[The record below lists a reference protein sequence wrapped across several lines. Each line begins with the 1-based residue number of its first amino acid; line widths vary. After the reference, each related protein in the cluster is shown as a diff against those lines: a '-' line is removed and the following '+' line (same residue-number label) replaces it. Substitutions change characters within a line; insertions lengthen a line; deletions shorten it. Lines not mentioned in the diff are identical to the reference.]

1 MLRSLSIRDVVLIDR
16 LDISFRSGLSVL
28 TGETGAGKS
37 ILLDALGLAL
47 GRRADKRLVRHG
59 ASQAVVSAVFDP
71 GAGNES
77 LWELLDQH
85 GLSFA
90 GEDMILRRTLDADGR
105 SRAFVNDQPVSGG
118 LLCALGD
125 ELVEV
130 HGQFE
135 SQRLLKVG
143 MHGDLLDA
151 HGGLTPAV
159 EKTGGV
165 FRDWKQA
172 SKDRASAEIALQAAR
187 RDEDYLRHCLDE
199 LSALAPETG
208 EEETLAARRALLM
221 NGEKLM
227 EALNHAASALLS
239 GDGVE
244 TSLRSALRDL
254 ERMAEK
260 AEGKLDGAIEAFDK
274 AASEV
279 TEGLAQLD
287 RAGRELNPDAKALE
301 GVEERLF
308 SLRALARKHNVAPDG
323 LAALRQDMGKKL
335 AALEDGSAQ
344 LEALKRK
351 EKETRQAYTDKAQ
364 ALTVARREAAVELDK
379 ALARELNPLKLG
391 RAVFVTR
398 VADLDEADWGEK
410 GRDRI
415 AFEVATNP
423 GAPPGPLNKIAS
435 GGELSRFMLA
445 LKVVLAQADPVP
457 TLVFD
462 EVDTGIGGGVSS
474 AVGERLA
481 VLAGDVQVLVVTHS
495 PQVAAR
501 GKHHL
506 QVSKAVAD
514 GGVLTTV
521 DHLGEAARK
530 EEIARMLAGTHIT
543 DEARAAA
550 ESLLDLSAGGG
561 GP

>member
-47 GRRADKRLVRHG
+47 GRRAEKRLVRHG
-59 ASQAVVSAVFDP
+59 ANQAIVAAVFDL
-71 GAGNES
+71 GEQDKT
-77 LWELLDQH
+77 LRELLDEQ
-85 GLSFA
+85 GLEFE
-90 GEDMILRRTLDADGR
+90 GEDLILRRTLDADGR
-105 SRAFVNDQPVSGG
+105 SRAFVNDQPVSAA
-118 LLCALGD
+118 LLRSLGD

-151 HGGLTPAV
+151 HGGLGPTVKRVRDAYL
-159 EKTGGV
+159 
-165 FRDWKQA
+165 DWK
-172 SKDRASAEIALQAAR
+172 RAFEARADAEIALHAAR
-187 RDEDYLRHCLDE
+187 RDEEYLRHCLDE
-199 LSALAPETG
+199 LSALAPQIG
-208 EEETLAARRALLM
+208 EEETLAARRTFLM

-227 EALNHAASALLS
+227 EALNHAAAEMET
-239 GDGVE
+239 GRGVE
-244 TSLRSALRDL
+244 SSLRAALRDL

-260 AEGKLDGAIEAFDK
+260 AEGRLDGAIEAFDK

-279 TEGLAQLD
+279 AEGLAQLE
-287 RAGRELNPDAKALE
+287 RAGRELNPDAEALE
-301 GVEERLF
+301 TVEERLF

-323 LAALRQDMGKKL
+323 LAAVLEDMALKL
-335 AALEDGSAQ
+335 AALEHGDAH
-344 LEALKRK
+344 LEALKRD
-351 EKETRQAYTDKAQ
+351 EKKLRQAYVERTQ
-364 ALTVARREAAVELDK
+364 ALTRARREAAVRLDG
-379 ALARELNPLKLG
+379 AMARELDPLKLG

-398 VADLDEADWGEK
+398 VVDLDEADWGEK

-435 GGELSRFMLA
+435 GGELARFMLA

-481 VLAGDVQVLVVTHS
+481 GLAGDVQVLVVTHS

-501 GKHHL
+501 GNSHL
-506 QVSKAVAD
+506 KVSKTVAG

-521 DHLGEAARK
+521 DHLDEAERR

-550 ESLLDLSAGGG
+550 ESLLGLSAGGRAS
-561 GP
+561 